1 MKRRKFITLVGGA
14 AASWPLDARAQQ
26 PAMPVIGFLSGV
38 SPTQVLLAAFRQGLN
53 DAGYSEGKNVAI
65 EYRSADGR
73 FDRLPVLADDLVRRR
88 VAVIVT
94 AGAGNTATLSAK
106 AATTEI
112 PIVFLSGFDPVRLG
126 FVASLNRPGGNLTG
140 VNLFGSELG
149 PKRLELLRELIPT
162 AAKIALLINPD
173 SASVELEIAEMQAA
187 AHAVQRQLLV
197 LNERTE
203 RDIDAAYENL
213 TRQRADAL
221 IISNDGSLLNRVD
234 QLVALSARQAVP
246 TIYARREYAEAGGL
260 MSYGASLAEGYRQQ
274 GIYTGRILKGEK
286 PADLPVTQSTKFEL
300 IINLKTAKAL
310 RLTIPPGVLAI
321 ADEVIE

>member
-1 MKRRKFITLVGGA
+1 MRRREFVTLLGGA
-14 AASWPLDARAQQ
+14 AMWPLAARAQQ
-26 PAMPVIGFLSGV
+26 PGMPVIGFLGGV
-38 SPTQVLLAAFRQGLN
+38 SPTKTLLVAFRQGLN

-65 EYRSADGR
+65 EFRSADGQL
-73 FDRLPVLADDLVRRR
+73 DRLPALADDLVRRR
-88 VAVIVT
+88 VAVIVA
-94 AGAGNTATLSAK
+94 AGAGNTATLAAK

-126 FVASLNRPGGNLTG
+126 FVASLSRPGGNLTG

-162 AAKIALLINPD
+162 ATKIGLLVNPD

-197 LNERTE
+197 LNQRTE
-203 RDIDAAYENL
+203 RDIDAAYEDL
-213 TRQRADAL
+213 GRQRADAL
-221 IISNDGSLLNRVD
+221 VVSNDGSLLSRAD

-246 TIYARREYAEAGGL
+246 TIYARREFAEAGGL
-260 MSYGASLAEGYRQQ
+260 MSYGTSLAEGYRQQ

-286 PADLPVTQSTKFEL
+286 PADLPVMQSTKFEL
-300 IINLKTAKAL
+300 VINLKTAKAL
-310 RLTIPPGVLAI
+310 GLTVPPSVLAI